1 MWLVPSV
8 VQEMLQVMS
17 VAAATAMRARII
29 MFFML
34 IAREIEI
41 VRRKVRFSAVTAAFE
56 KLRR

>member
-1 MWLVPSV
+1 
-8 VQEMLQVMS
+8 MS

-41 VRRKVRFSAVTAAFE
+41 VRRKVRFSASDRKCGKDASEIPNF
-56 KLRR
+56 RR